1 MQNIIISFFTGVLG
15 PIVVLLIK
23 HYLESRKKTKDPLK
37 EAVNNADIISSE
49 LEVIMEDFE
58 ADRIWIAQ
66 FHNGGHFYP
75 TGKSIQKFSLLFELV
90 RQTKDSI
97 RNSFQNIPVNLFSRF
112 FAGLLKDQ
120 FICISDYTD
129 EKIATYGLKYIAQEN
144 LTKSSYIFA
153 LRSMD
158 DKMIGVLAL
167 EYTAGTRN
175 LNADEIIKLRLE
187 AAKIGTILMTQLSQK

>member
-112 FAGLLKDQ
+112 FAGLLKDH